1 MVEKEL
7 AQEVQQEPQA
17 TENKVEKRY
26 VVISEEDLDNLIRN
40 AGREGAK
47 KGVEAYEK
55 RKEKEREELAD
66 KLRNSAKDV
75 IINYRRLK
83 GLKNTSVCDVDSVTD
98 PTLKEILEGLPG
110 EYGKMN
116 LP

>member
-7 AQEVQQEPQA
+7 AQEAQQEPEA
-17 TENKVEKRY
+17 PESKVEKRY

-66 KLRNSAKDV
+66 KLRKSNKDWPAG
-75 IINYRRLK
+75 RTA
-83 GLKNTSVCDVDSVTD
+83 G
-98 PTLKEILEGLPG
+98 EIPCYIG
-110 EYGKMN
+110 
-116 LP
+116 

>member
-7 AQEVQQEPQA
+7 AQEAQQEPEA
-17 TENKVEKRY
+17 PESKVEKRY

-55 RKEKEREELAD
+55 RRRKEKSWRISCGIAQ
-66 KLRNSAKDV
+66 R
-75 IINYRRLK
+75 
-83 GLKNTSVCDVDSVTD
+83 
-98 PTLKEILEGLPG
+98 TLSSITAG
-110 EYGKMN
+110 
-116 LP
+116 